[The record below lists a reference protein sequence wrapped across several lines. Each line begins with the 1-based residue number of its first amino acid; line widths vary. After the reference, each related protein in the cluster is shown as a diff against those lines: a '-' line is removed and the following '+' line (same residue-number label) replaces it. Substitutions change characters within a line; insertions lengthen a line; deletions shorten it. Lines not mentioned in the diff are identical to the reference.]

1 MPFELILALR
11 YLREGRTQTALIFA
25 GVGVGVAVIIFL
37 SSLITGLQA
46 SIIRRTLGTQAHIVV
61 RPPEE
66 IPRPVLSMSD
76 PSADPRIERPPQRIR
91 TIVGWQQAVEQV
103 RGFQDV
109 VAAEPTVTGPAFALR
124 GSGTFSVV
132 VRGLDPASYAPIV
145 DLATYLTS
153 GTFDITGFEAA
164 IGSELAKDLGVSVG
178 DKIRLLNAA
187 GTASVF
193 VVRGVFD
200 IGNRDLN
207 QRWVITPLRSA
218 QTLLGLEGG
227 VSSIDVIVREIFG
240 AQDAALRI
248 AERTN
253 LVADSWMETN
263 AQLLVGLRSQGSSS
277 IMIQVFVILAVALG
291 IASVLAVSVVQK
303 AKEIGIL
310 KAMGVATER
319 VERVFLLQ
327 GAIVGLAGSV
337 VGVFVGIG
345 LSLFFASL
353 ATNPDGSPTF
363 PVNLNALLYLRSAAI
378 ATGVGTLAAL
388 LPARRAARLDPAA
401 VIRGA

>member
-11 YLREGRTQTALIFA
+11 YLREGRAQTALIFA

-46 SIIRRTLGTQAHIVV
+46 SIIQRTLGTQAHIVI

-66 IPRPVLSMSD
+66 VPRSVLSASD
-76 PSADPRIERPPQRIR
+76 PTVDPRIERPPQRIR
-91 TIVGWQQAVEQV
+91 AIVGWQQAAAQV
-103 RGFQDV
+103 RDFQDV
-109 VAAEPTVTGPAFALR
+109 IAAVPTITGPAFALR
-124 GSGTFSVV
+124 GNGTFSVV
-132 VRGLDPASYAPIV
+132 VRGLDPASYEPIV
-145 DLATYLTS
+145 DLAAYVTS
-153 GTFDITGFEAA
+153 GTIDITGFEAA
-164 IGSELAKDLGVSVG
+164 IGSELAQDLGVSVG

-187 GTASVF
+187 GTATVF
-193 VVRGVFD
+193 IVRGIFD

-207 QRWVITPLRSA
+207 ERWVITPLRSA
-218 QTLLGLEGG
+218 QTLFGLEGG
-227 VSSIDVIVREIFG
+227 VSSIEVTVREIFG
-240 AQDAALRI
+240 AQDAAVRI
-248 AERTN
+248 AERTG
-253 LVADSWMETN
+253 LAADSWMISN
-263 AQLLVGLRSQGSSS
+263 QQLLVGLRSQGSSS
-277 IMIQVFVILAVALG
+277 VMIQVFVILAVALG

-310 KAMGVATER
+310 KAMGTATKR

-327 GAIVGLAGSV
+327 GAIVGMTGSA

-363 PVNLNALLYLRSAAI
+363 PVNLNVVLYLRSALI
-378 ATGVGTLAAL
+378 ATSVGTVAAL
-388 LPARRAARLDPAA
+388 LPARRAARLDPAT
-401 VIRGA
+401 VIRGG